1 MTAVEVHDCTPDRW
15 DDVVAV
21 FEGPGDPGRCQW
33 FYRGARIE
41 RPSADRNRDALRS
54 QVADRVPGVLG
65 YLDGAPS
72 GWCAVAPRPTYT
84 RLARSRVLAG
94 VPTEEVADPAVWS
107 VTCFVVRRP
116 ARRRGLSGALLA
128 GAVDVARRGGA
139 TVVEGYPV
147 DLDAPAP
154 TAGLYPGPLPVFLRA
169 GFTQARRTPQG
180 RPVVRL
186 TLQGTPVAA
195 GAQVADGGGV
205 DPFRGLGMPRI
216 PGLSELLSI
225 LQTQTEAL
233 AQLPRTL
240 SDLNGTVRELTEATT
255 MARETIASAQR
266 IAERLEDLV
275 NELEEPVRALKPGI
289 ERVGKV
295 LDDPAV
301 DTVPDTL
308 RKINEDLMPLI
319 HGLRQAQ
326 SRVGSVAGLLRR
338 RPRDGDWPE
347 DDGY

>member
-1 MTAVEVHDCTPDRW
+1 M
-15 DDVVAV
+15 
-21 FEGPGDPGRCQW
+21 
-33 FYRGARIE
+33 
-41 RPSADRNRDALRS
+41 
-54 QVADRVPGVLG
+54 
-65 YLDGAPS
+65 
-72 GWCAVAPRPTYT
+72 
-84 RLARSRVLAG
+84 
-94 VPTEEVADPAVWS
+94 
-107 VTCFVVRRP
+107 
-116 ARRRGLSGALLA
+116 
-128 GAVDVARRGGA
+128 
-139 TVVEGYPV
+139 
-147 DLDAPAP
+147 
-154 TAGLYPGPLPVFLRA
+154 
-169 GFTQARRTPQG
+169 
-180 RPVVRL
+180 
-186 TLQGTPVAA
+186 
-195 GAQVADGGGV
+195 

-216 PGLSELLSI
+216 PGLSELLTI

-240 SDLNGTVRELTEATT
+240 SDLNSTVRELTEATT
-255 MARETIASAQR
+255 MARDTIASAQR